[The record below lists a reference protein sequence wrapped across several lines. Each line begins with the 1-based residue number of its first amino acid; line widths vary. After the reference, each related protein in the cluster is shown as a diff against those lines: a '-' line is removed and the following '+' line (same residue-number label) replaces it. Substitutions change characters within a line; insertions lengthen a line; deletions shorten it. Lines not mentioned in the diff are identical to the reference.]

1 MYTHIN
7 QLTLIL
13 QEYKAKLL
21 RVVVNEDSI
30 FIELDDERFTTLV
43 IDKESSDTYSIFEST
58 FNSTIKEKITNIH
71 NFTDVVTIVT
81 EKLQS
86 Y

>member
-58 FNSTIKEKITNIH
+58 FNSTIQEKITNIH